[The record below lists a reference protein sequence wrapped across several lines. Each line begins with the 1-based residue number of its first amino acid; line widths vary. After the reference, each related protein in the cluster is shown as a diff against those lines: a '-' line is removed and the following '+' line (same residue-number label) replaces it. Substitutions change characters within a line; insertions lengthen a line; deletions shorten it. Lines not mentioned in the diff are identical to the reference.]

1 LNYLLDTCFL
11 SELRKPK
18 PHKAVLD
25 WFEIIDEKRLFIS
38 ALSIGE
44 LYYGIALLPDGKQK
58 KEIKAWLQQI
68 ENSYADLI
76 IPIDEKVAAQ
86 WGEMRA
92 LLQSR
97 GITLNVV
104 DGLLA
109 ATCSVYSLNLVTRNN
124 KDFKDTGINILN
136 PWQMNI

>member
-1 LNYLLDTCFL
+1 MNYLLDTCFL

-18 PHKAVLD
+18 PHIFVLD
-25 WFEIIDEKRLFIS
+25 WFEIIDERRLFIS

-44 LYYGIALLPDGKQK
+44 LYYGIALLQDGKQK
-58 KEIKAWLQQI
+58 KEIKAWMQQI

-76 IPIDEKVAAQ
+76 IPINEKVATR

-109 ATCSVYSLNLVTRNN
+109 ATCEVYSLNLVTRNN
-124 KDFKDTGINILN
+124 IDFKDTGINILD